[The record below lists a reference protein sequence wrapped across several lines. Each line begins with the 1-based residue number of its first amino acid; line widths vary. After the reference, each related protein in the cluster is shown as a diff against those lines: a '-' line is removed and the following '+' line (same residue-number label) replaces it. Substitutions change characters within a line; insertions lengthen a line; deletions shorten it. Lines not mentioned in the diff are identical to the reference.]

1 MDVTY
6 EVDFSDSVNTAVSS
20 LPEVGILEN
29 PDMHEVALSRM
40 SAMTLE
46 DPRADVMDDQV
57 ISDFWESGC
66 SCSKWNGKD
75 CGRQFSVSHV
85 QEIRMQH

>member
-1 MDVTY
+1 M
-6 EVDFSDSVNTAVSS
+6 SS
-20 LPEVGILEN
+20 LPEVGIVEN

-46 DPRADVMDDQV
+46 DPHADVMGDQA

-66 SCSKWNGKD
+66 SGPKWNGKD
-75 CGRQFSVSHV
+75 CER
-85 QEIRMQH
+85 